1 MAEFAEL
8 DFKSHNLISSVFIR
22 FLAEETGSN
31 FASGLNSQLQD
42 MQADHKTLSALVERR
57 LKEINRKL
65 DSHTENLQKLCKK
78 AELKY
83 IELKDKD

>member
-1 MAEFAEL
+1 
-8 DFKSHNLISSVFIR
+8 
-22 FLAEETGSN
+22 
-31 FASGLNSQLQD
+31 

-57 LKEINRKL
+57 LKGINRKL